1 MGNAYNSA
9 SLLVTPNGYKASKIY
24 SAKPTDGTGDLAFS
38 RASTAMR
45 RNSAGLWESVANNVP
60 RLQYPVG
67 GGCPSWLFEPQ
78 ATNIVQYNTEYDNGY
93 WNKSNVT
100 VLANQAVSPDG
111 TTNADLFYPT
121 TSGNNR
127 TLDRSISFT
136 NGVTYTATVYI
147 KAAGLTW
154 YRFYGINAAS
164 SLDAVWF
171 NIATGTIG
179 TIGANLVS
187 ATIESQGNGWYK
199 LTATQVAV
207 GTSGTFYQGP
217 VDGNDLNSVTANATN
232 GFYVW
237 GAQVE
242 LGSTATSPIITA
254 GSAVT
259 RLADAASKTGISSLI
274 GQTEVTIF
282 IDYTFLGIGDP
293 VTNFSNIFNTNKNV
307 NSSIAIQRTASN
319 GSINANIIIASVGL
333 FNLTG
338 GNSVINT
345 KTKIAFV
352 YKSGNNSLF
361 VNGVKVAT
369 NTVAFAFT
377 QVLSEINLNDPTTY
391 FSYQGIEEF
400 DEVLLYK
407 TALSDSEAIE
417 LTTL

>member
-1 MGNAYNSA
+1 
-9 SLLVTPNGYKASKIY
+9 
-24 SAKPTDGTGDLAFS
+24 
-38 RASTAMR
+38 
-45 RNSAGLWESVANNVP
+45 
-60 RLQYPVG
+60 
-67 GGCPSWLFEPQ
+67 
-78 ATNIVQYNTEYDNGY
+78 
-93 WNKSNVT
+93 
-100 VLANQAVSPDG
+100 
-111 TTNADLFYPT
+111 
-121 TSGNNR
+121 
-127 TLDRSISFT
+127 
-136 NGVTYTATVYI
+136 
-147 KAAGLTW
+147 
-154 YRFYGINAAS
+154 
-164 SLDAVWF
+164 
-171 NIATGTIG
+171 
-179 TIGANLVS
+179 
-187 ATIESQGNGWYK
+187 
-199 LTATQVAV
+199 
-207 GTSGTFYQGP
+207 
-217 VDGNDLNSVTANATN
+217 
-232 GFYVW
+232 
-237 GAQVE
+237 
-242 LGSTATSPIITA
+242 
-254 GSAVT
+254 
-259 RLADAASKTGISSLI
+259 LI
-274 GQTEVTIF
+274 GQTEGTIF